1 MKKILFL
8 ALLVFA
14 FSFVSKTATAQIVT
28 NVRPAKDTIIGTDST
43 TVTFGSENTVKS
55 FLAKVTRKGSTYIRG
70 KVYLVGVYH
79 DGTGSVNLDSVSIT
93 NTASSQYK
101 LFLPSSTG
109 ILTYKQY
116 KLKFVSDTTIGTW
129 NVYGYQLRR

>member
-8 ALLVFA
+8 ALLVA
-14 FSFVSKTATAQIVT
+14 LSFVSEKTTAQIVT